1 MPEPAASAA
10 CVFCQIIQGKI
21 PAVKVYEDQA
31 ILTFMDLQPL
41 NPGHTLTVPKTHAA
55 NLYEITEA
63 DLSVVAI
70 ASQRIARA
78 VQAAL
83 KPGGIRIIQTNGA
96 AAGQSVFHYHVHVIP
111 METGQRLNVH
121 GRERAS
127 PEALEA
133 VAAQIRA
140 ALAGC

>member
-1 MPEPAASAA
+1 MSEPAASTA

-21 PAVKVYEDQA
+21 PAIKVHEDQST
-31 ILTFMDLQPL
+31 LTFMDMQPL
-41 NPGHTLTVPKTHAA
+41 NPGHTLTVPKVHAT
-55 NLYEITEA
+55 NLFEISEV
-63 DLSVVAI
+63 DLNAVAV

-78 VQAAL
+78 VHAAL

-111 METGQRLNVH
+111 MEAGQRLNVH

-133 VAAQIRA
+133 VAAPIRA
-140 ALAGC
+140 ALAG